1 MHGGCIIIHGGLDK
15 PRVACRIANRQQPT
29 ATTAMMI
36 PRGMACYD
44 SPFNS
49 ITIPFGSRKRTEI
62 PRLRNFARY
71 RRA

>member
-1 MHGGCIIIHGGLDK
+1 MQRRCPVRRRGIHVGLFLNQSMHGGCIIIHGGLDK
-15 PRVACRIANRQQPT
+15 PRIACRYCQPPAAN

-49 ITIPFGSRKRTEI
+49 IVS
-62 PRLRNFARY
+62 
-71 RRA
+71 